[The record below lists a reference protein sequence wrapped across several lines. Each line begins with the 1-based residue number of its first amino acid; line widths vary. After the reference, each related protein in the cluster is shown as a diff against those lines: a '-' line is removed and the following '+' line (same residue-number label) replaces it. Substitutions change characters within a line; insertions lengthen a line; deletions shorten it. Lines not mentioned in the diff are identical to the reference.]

1 MKKFE
6 LLDKLEEMWNES
18 QSSFIGSN
26 ESELDFRESV
36 VDLIDEN
43 YIPVSIVL
51 GRIKE
56 LEAEIENEDS
66 EYSEASCRFRIDEL
80 KNLIK

>member
-1 MKKFE
+1 MKRFE

-26 ESELDFRESV
+26 ESELNFRESV
-36 VDLIDEN
+36 VDYIDEN
-43 YIPVSIVL
+43 YISISIVL
-51 GRIKE
+51 ERIKE
-56 LEAEIENEDS
+56 LETEIENEDS
-66 EYSEASCRFRIDEL
+66 EYSEASCRFRIDEI